1 MRVRR
6 TISIW
11 LAIIAIAIAQ
21 FGCEKKEQP
30 RQEQAQAEDT
40 HEHHE
45 HKAPHG
51 GALVGLGKEFAHV
64 ELVLEKTTGKLT
76 GYVLD
81 GEAEKPVR
89 LAQKAIEL
97 KISMDAGQKSALQL
111 MGVANTLTGETEG
124 DTSQFA
130 GQSDALKGVTK
141 FHAEI
146 ASIAVKGQ
154 TFTKV
159 AFGFPEGNE
168 HTHDKAH
175 THEHKHGNEHTHGE
189 GEHTH

>member
-11 LAIIAIAIAQ
+11 MAIIAIAIAQ

-45 HKAPHG
+45 HTAPHG

-64 ELVLEKTTGKLT
+64 ELVLEKATGKLT

-89 LAQKAIEL
+89 LR
-97 KISMDAGQKSALQL
+97 
-111 MGVANTLTGETEG
+111 
-124 DTSQFA
+124 
-130 GQSDALKGVTK
+130 
-141 FHAEI
+141 AE
-146 ASIAVKGQ
+146 S
-154 TFTKV
+154 
-159 AFGFPEGNE
+159 N
-168 HTHDKAH
+168 
-175 THEHKHGNEHTHGE
+175 
-189 GEHTH
+189 